1 VSGLPTDQFHGTLR
15 RRAPIVLLT
24 TVLVALAAG
33 LWAHA
38 SAVRYVSTTSIL
50 VGPVSSDVDTLRA
63 SQSLT
68 STYSQLILRPEATQ
82 RIATRLQL
90 APSQIADA
98 SDVTFNTDTRIVTL
112 TVTTARARRSI
123 NIASGLTTQLTR
135 LIGTIDP
142 TAPGVAQVLSA
153 QPQDA
158 VAVTR
163 SWPRYALLGGAGWLL
178 LVLGVTAAL
187 AAGKSTEQ
195 TGEGLAA
202 VSSLPVGTLPVDAEA
217 SRLQPADIDLIAE
230 KVNRLRTISPDDGPN
245 AARG

>member
-1 VSGLPTDQFHGTLR
+1 MSGLPTDQFYGTLR
-15 RRAPIVLLT
+15 RRAPLLVLT
-24 TVLVALAAG
+24 TMLVALGAG

-38 SAVRYVSTTSIL
+38 APVRYVSTTSIL

-68 STYSQLILRPEATQ
+68 STYSQLILRPEALQ
-82 RIATRLQL
+82 RIATRLQR
-90 APSQIADA
+90 APSAIADA

-112 TVTTARARRSI
+112 TVTTSRARLSI

-153 QPQDA
+153 RPQDA
-158 VAVTR
+158 IAVTR

-187 AAGKSTEQ
+187 ATGKPTES

-202 VSSLPVGTLPVDAEA
+202 VSSLPVGSLPVDREA
-217 SRLQPADIDLIAE
+217 GRLQPADIDLIAE
-230 KVNRLRTISPDDGPN
+230 KVNRLRTVSPDDGPN

>member
-1 VSGLPTDQFHGTLR
+1 VSGLPTDEFYGTLR
-15 RRAPIVLLT
+15 RRAPVLVLT

-33 LWAHA
+33 IWAH
-38 SAVRYVSTTSIL
+38 SAAARYVSTTSVL

-68 STYSQLILRPEATQ
+68 STYSQLILRPEALQ
-82 RIATRLQL
+82 RIAAQVQRSPSEL
-90 APSQIADA
+90 ANA

-112 TVTTARARRSI
+112 TVTTDRPRLSI

-142 TAPGVAQVLSA
+142 TAPGVAQILSA
-153 QPQDA
+153 RPQDA

-178 LVLGVTAAL
+178 LVLGVLAAL
-187 AAGKSTEQ
+187 AAGKPTEA

-202 VSSLPVGTLPVDAEA
+202 VSSLPVGPDQG
-217 SRLQPADIDLIAE
+217 RLQPADIDLIAE
-230 KVNRLRTISPDDGPN
+230 RVNRLRTITPDDGTN